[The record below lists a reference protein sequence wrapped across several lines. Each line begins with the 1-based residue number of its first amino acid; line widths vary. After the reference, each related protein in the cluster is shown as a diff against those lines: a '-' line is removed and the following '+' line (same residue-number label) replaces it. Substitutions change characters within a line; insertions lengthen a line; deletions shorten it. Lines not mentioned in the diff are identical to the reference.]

1 MYLRKEYLQHIDTLL
16 DQARK
21 DKGVLAYMVIK
32 LKRFKDINTA
42 YSLQTGDELL
52 RGVEKRLIK

>member
-1 MYLRKEYLQHIDTLL
+1 MYLRQEFLQHIDTLL
-16 DQARK
+16 EQSRTEN
-21 DKGVLAYMVIK
+21 GVLAYLVIK

-52 RGVEKRLIK
+52 QCLE